1 MFIYCLFCRTQRC
14 GIIAEVLHKRGIDL
28 TFSPKIICR
37 ERKQGQLHQVF
48 RDLLPGY
55 IFLYHHEDIL
65 DSDIIWGIDGVIRR
79 LGRPDNRYL
88 LDGVDLAF
96 AEYLLEKNGVLGIV
110 QVIQEGDQV
119 KAEDPL
125 FGGRIGKVVRLDR
138 RKKRAKIEYEF
149 DGQLRTVW
157 IGCDI
162 LYRTDI
168 PDTPV
173 IDLPEAPVE
182 SETEPEA
189 VPETPLESETEP
201 EDVPVA
207 ESGEGTESKQELRE
221 GAEAEPETELKDN
234 TEAESES
241 ESREDDETK

>member
-1 MFIYCLFCRTQRC
+1 MFVYCLFCRTQRC
-14 GIIAEVLHKRGIDL
+14 GIIAEVLHRRGVDQ

-37 ERKQGQLHQVF
+37 ERKQGKLHQVF

-79 LGRPDNRYL
+79 VGRADNRYL

-96 AEYLLEKNGVLGIV
+96 AEYLQEKNGVLGIV

-125 FGGRIGKVVRLDR
+125 FGGRIGRVLRLDR

-149 DGQLRTVW
+149 DGQLRSVW

-173 IDLPEAPVE
+173 ITLPEDSPDIIPQNSPEEAVLRGDVAEAP
-182 SETEPEA
+182 SDA
-189 VPETPLESETEP
+189 VPEGKNFPEPAANPLPDASESP
-201 EDVPVA
+201 PA
-207 ESGEGTESKQELRE
+207 
-221 GAEAEPETELKDN
+221 APETEG
-234 TEAESES
+234 
-241 ESREDDETK
+241 